1 MQRFNPF
8 QPDEDA
14 LPPEKVRF
22 LDVHVEPWPDGRRVR
37 VHVRL
42 TPFQQPPNLEM
53 AIIDPQGRE
62 VSHVSIIENIDFQF
76 VLTMHLRDPEPQ
88 PEYRLET
95 ALSYQDFEI
104 IDRNICK
111 FHVNFSTNDPS

>member
-14 LPPEKVRF
+14 LPPEEVRF

-53 AIIDPQGRE
+53 VILDQQGRE
-62 VSHVSIIENIDFQF
+62 VSHISIIENIDFQF

-88 PEYRLET
+88 PEYRLEVE
-95 ALSYQDFEI
+95 LSYPDKGTITQ
-104 IDRNICK
+104 NSCK
-111 FHVNFSTNDPS
+111 FSLTQEE

>member
-14 LPPEKVRF
+14 LPPEEVRF

-37 VHVRL
+37 VHIRL

-76 VLTMHLRDPEPQ
+76 VLTMHLRDSEPQ
-88 PEYRLET
+88 PEYRLEVE
-95 ALSYQDFEI
+95 LSYHELGI
-104 IDRNICK
+104 IDRN
-111 FHVNFSTNDPS
+111 VSNFNLNLSINDQS

>member
-14 LPPEKVRF
+14 LPPEEVRF

-53 AIIDPQGRE
+53 VILDPQGRE
-62 VSHVSIIENIDFQF
+62 VSHISIIENIDFQF

-88 PEYRLET
+88 PEYRLEVE
-95 ALSYQDFEI
+95 LSYPDKGTITQ
-104 IDRNICK
+104 NSCK
-111 FHVNFSTNDPS
+111 FSLTQEE